1 MAGDYNVNTRAHHS
15 PEAINHIGFTK
26 LFTKC
31 YYSYGGKIFLIKLQS
46 KPSFLHLVILETM
59 LGGEKEVCL
68 VHFSEWTK
76 NMIDIYFMS
85 FWW

>member
-1 MAGDYNVNTRAHHS
+1 MYI
-15 PEAINHIGFTK
+15 AIANHLYCTLYHLSIQLK
-26 LFTKC
+26 
-31 YYSYGGKIFLIKLQS
+31 
-46 KPSFLHLVILETM
+46 SFLHLVIIDTM